1 MKRDGKWYY
10 IDIPVK
16 DLVDE
21 DGDFGFSYDWSSKIT
36 NPFLFSFDSPTTSKM
51 SKVLEPGATVYTYTI
66 TKLNSAV
73 SIDGVYFYKKDS
85 ASTGI
90 KTVST
95 ARGKADG
102 AWYNLQGMRVEKPSK
117 GVFIHNGRKVVVK

>member
-1 MKRDGKWYY
+1 M
-10 IDIPVK
+10 
-16 DLVDE
+16 
-21 DGDFGFSYDWSSKIT
+21 T
-36 NPFLFSFDSPTTSKM
+36 
-51 SKVLEPGATVYTYTI
+51 KVLEPGNNVYTYTV
-66 TKLNSAV
+66 TKINSAV

-95 ARGKADG
+95 ARGRPTG
-102 AWYNLQGMRVEKPSK
+102 PGTTCQGMRVEKPSK